1 VIAITWLQ
9 KGDRFLSDIS
19 KGELKKLYGLE
30 KNAKGKLRLLA
41 AIQRREGKTL
51 DDIASSLQKPKTT
64 IHDWLKRLE
73 SKGIDNLYDIKQPG
87 KPTRLTQAQEKE
99 LEKILDQSP
108 EKQGIP
114 HTTWTTKLVQYIILK
129 MFNVEFKVRQ
139 VRNIIKKINFSLQT
153 PRPEN
158 RKANKKAQEKFKVE
172 LKKKFN
178 ITLNLDSRSSALT
191 KHTSS

>member
-1 VIAITWLQ
+1 MIWLQ
-9 KGDRFLSDIS
+9 KGDGFLPNIS
-19 KGELKKLYGLE
+19 KEELKRLYRLE

-64 IHDWLKRLE
+64 IHDWLQRLA
-73 SKGIDNLYDIKQPG
+73 SKGIGNLYDLKQPG
-87 KPTRLTQAQEKE
+87 KHTMLTKAQEKE
-99 LEKILDQSP
+99 LEKVLDQSP

-114 HTTWTTKLVQYIILK
+114 HTMWTTKLVQYIILK
-129 MFNVEFKVRQ
+129 MFNIEFKVRQ
-139 VRNIIKKINFSLQT
+139 VRNIIKKIKFSLQT

-158 RKANKKAQEKFKVE
+158 IKANKQAQEKFKVE

-178 ITLNLDSRSSALT
+178 ITLNSDSRSSVLT
-191 KHTSS
+191 KRTLS

>member
-1 VIAITWLQ
+1 MSWLQ
-9 KGDRFLSDIS
+9 KGDRFLPYIS
-19 KGELKKLYGLE
+19 KGELKKLYRLE

-64 IHDWLKRLE
+64 IHDWLQRLE
-73 SKGIDNLYDIKQPG
+73 GKGIDNLYDIKQVG
-87 KPTRLTQAQEKE
+87 KPTRLTKSQEKE
-99 LEKILDQSP
+99 LEIVLDQSP

-129 MFNVEFKVRQ
+129 MFDVEFKVRQ

-158 RKANKKAQEKFKVE
+158 RKANKQAQEKFKME

-178 ITLNLDSRSSALT
+178 ITLNLDSRSSVLT
-191 KHTSS
+191 KRTSS